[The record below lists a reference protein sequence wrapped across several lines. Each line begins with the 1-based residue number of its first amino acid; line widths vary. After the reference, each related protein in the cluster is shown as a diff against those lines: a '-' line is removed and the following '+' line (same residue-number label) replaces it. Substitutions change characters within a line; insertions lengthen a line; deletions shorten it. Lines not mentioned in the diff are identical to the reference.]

1 MSRIVKTGV
10 NPSRFF
16 FTVSYSWHMDG
27 TLAIAAMLILLAPL
41 HFRVI
46 HLLNHLDSPGYLREV
61 GVIIL
66 RQEALDSCGEIIG
79 TYSGAAI
86 HRSVTFKGME

>member
-1 MSRIVKTGV
+1 
-10 NPSRFF
+10 
-16 FTVSYSWHMDG
+16 MDG

-46 HLLNHLDSPGYLREV
+46 HLLNHLDSPEYLREV